1 MSNNIQRP
9 HGMSQL
15 DYLWINFGGYKV
27 SNEASSIPK
36 EDVILTEQALT
47 DLIQK
52 STSGGITALTFREHP
67 TKTDTMELIGTSI
80 NGSVL
85 TVVEMPKEVHV
96 QSFSHRTVT
105 QTDIDNGA
113 PYPINSEV
121 LSIALTNGIEYLVS
135 LEELNLVIRGGDTD
149 TISTNVTNSVVNS
162 HLKIDAGNNSISVVE
177 IKSNS
182 NGIYSNLKI
191 SQKSTGLELTKEED
205 GLSGSIPLGTTGYS
219 IKFDQMTLSQYQAL
233 ETKDPSTL
241 YFITDKP
248 YIYLGGTRYGVDM
261 NPGEVPIVSLVYDSD
276 HMLLSYKKADGSD
289 IQQIHMGPANEDTPG
304 MMSTETYIELQ
315 ELKKA
320 LDGIVNVKEYIAE
333 EVSKAA
339 FSIEFG
345 DESNGTKSLNLKNGK
360 GDIISSVNIDVE
372 SYLEFG
378 VSKIADAQDVEDS
391 GGTVQEGHQI
401 LVLTLTSGNKIY
413 IDLNQLVDVYTG
425 LNTKSITLSVS
436 NNQISADLNISKDD
450 QILYIYDDGVR
461 AHFQIVRQPGR
472 ILFYGKTQTDTD
484 KLAEIQLADT
494 VITTAFIEKA
504 TEETY
509 TKYPPR
515 YIDSKPYD
523 QLTNPIVLGTPYFII
538 VFGSDTG
545 DSSTSYQ
552 YNDYISINP
561 ILNTLV
567 LSPNEGNIITR
578 DENGYLYGSINWIEV
593 Q

>member
-1 MSNNIQRP
+1 MSNDIQRP

-15 DYLWINFGGYKV
+15 DYLWVNFGGYKI
-27 SNEASSIPK
+27 SNEASSIPQ

-105 QTDIDNGA
+105 QTDIDNGV

-121 LSIALTNGIEYLVS
+121 LSIVLTNGTEYLVS

-149 TISTNVTNSVVNS
+149 TISTNVTNGVVNS

-205 GLSGSIPLGTTGYS
+205 GLSGRIPLGTTGYS

-261 NPGEVPIVSLVYDSD
+261 NPGEVPIVSLVYDTD

-289 IQQIHMGPANEDTPG
+289 IQQIHMGPADENTPG

-345 DESNGTKSLNLKNGK
+345 DESNGTKPLNLKNGK

-391 GGTVQEGHQI
+391 GGAVQEGHQI

-413 IDLNQLVDVYTG
+413 VDLNQLVDVYTG

-436 NNQISADLNISKDD
+436 NNQISADLNISEDD

-461 AHFQIVRQPGR
+461 AHFQIVRQPGK

-593 Q
+593 

>member
-1 MSNNIQRP
+1 
-9 HGMSQL
+9 MSQL
-15 DYLWINFGGYKV
+15 DYLWVNFGGYKV
-27 SNEASSIPK
+27 SNEASSIPQ

-105 QTDIDNGA
+105 QTDIDNGV

-121 LSIALTNGIEYLVS
+121 LSIVLTNGTEYLVS

-149 TISTNVTNSVVNS
+149 TISTNVTNGVVNS

-205 GLSGSIPLGTTGYS
+205 GLSGRIPLGTTGYS

-248 YIYLGGTRYGVDM
+248 YIYLGRTRYGVDM
-261 NPGEVPIVSLVYDSD
+261 NPGEVPIVSLVYDAD

-289 IQQIHMGPANEDTPG
+289 IQQIHMGPADENTPG

-345 DESNGTKSLNLKNGK
+345 DESNGTKPLNLKNGK

-461 AHFQIVRQPGR
+461 AHFQIVRQPGK

-593 Q
+593 

>member
-1 MSNNIQRP
+1 MSNDIQRP

-15 DYLWINFGGYKV
+15 DYLWVNFGGYKV
-27 SNEASSIPK
+27 SNEASSIPQ

-121 LSIALTNGIEYLVS
+121 LSIVLTNGTEYLVS

-149 TISTNVTNSVVNS
+149 TISTNVTNGVVNS
-162 HLKIDAGNNSISVVE
+162 HLKIDAGNNSISIVE

-261 NPGEVPIVSLVYDSD
+261 NPGEVPIVSLVYDAD

-345 DESNGTKSLNLKNGK
+345 DESNGTKPLNLKNGK

-413 IDLNQLVDVYTG
+413 VDLNQLVDVYTG

-436 NNQISADLNISKDD
+436 NNQISADLNISEDD

-461 AHFQIVRQPGR
+461 AHFQIVRQPGK

-494 VITTAFIEKA
+494 VITTAFIERA

-593 Q
+593 

>member
-1 MSNNIQRP
+1 MSNDIQRP

-15 DYLWINFGGYKV
+15 DYLWVNFGGYKV
-27 SNEASSIPK
+27 SNEASSIPQ

-105 QTDIDNGA
+105 QTDIDNGV

-121 LSIALTNGIEYLVS
+121 LSIVLTNGTEYLVS

-149 TISTNVTNSVVNS
+149 TISTNVTNGVVNS

-205 GLSGSIPLGTTGYS
+205 GLSGRIPLGTTGYS

-261 NPGEVPIVSLVYDSD
+261 NPGEVPIVSLVYDTD

-289 IQQIHMGPANEDTPG
+289 IQQIHMGPADENTPG

-345 DESNGTKSLNLKNGK
+345 DESNGTKPLNLKNGK

-391 GGTVQEGHQI
+391 GGTIQEGHQI

-461 AHFQIVRQPGR
+461 AHFQIVRQPGK

-593 Q
+593 

>member
-1 MSNNIQRP
+1 MSNDIQRP

-15 DYLWINFGGYKV
+15 DYLWVNFGGYKI
-27 SNEASSIPK
+27 SNEASSIPQ

-105 QTDIDNGA
+105 QTDIDNGV

-121 LSIALTNGIEYLVS
+121 LSIVLTNGTEYLVS

-149 TISTNVTNSVVNS
+149 TISTNVTNGVVNS

-205 GLSGSIPLGTTGYS
+205 GLSGRIPLGTTGYS

-261 NPGEVPIVSLVYDSD
+261 SPGEVPIVSLVYDAD

-289 IQQIHMGPANEDTPG
+289 IQQIHMGPADENTPG

-345 DESNGTKSLNLKNGK
+345 DESNGTKPLNLKNGK
-360 GDIISSVNIDVE
+360 GDIISSVNIDIE

-436 NNQISADLNISKDD
+436 NNQISANLNISKDD

-461 AHFQIVRQPGR
+461 AHFQIVRQPGK

-523 QLTNPIVLGTPYFII
+523 RLTNPIVLGTPYFII

-578 DENGYLYGSINWIEV
+578 DENGYLYGSINWIEI
-593 Q
+593 

>member
-1 MSNNIQRP
+1 MSNDIQRP

-15 DYLWINFGGYKV
+15 DYLWVNFGGYKV
-27 SNEASSIPK
+27 SNEASSIPQ

-52 STSGGITALTFREHP
+52 STSGVITALTFREHS

-105 QTDIDNGA
+105 QTDIDNGV

-121 LSIALTNGIEYLVS
+121 LSIVLTNGTEYLVS

-149 TISTNVTNSVVNS
+149 TISTNVTNGVVNS

-205 GLSGSIPLGTTGYS
+205 GLSGRIPLGTTGYS

-261 NPGEVPIVSLVYDSD
+261 NPGEVPIVSLVYDAD

-289 IQQIHMGPANEDTPG
+289 IQQIHMGPADENTPG

-345 DESNGTKSLNLKNGK
+345 DESNGTKPLNLKNGK

-413 IDLNQLVDVYTG
+413 VDLNQLVDVYTG

-436 NNQISADLNISKDD
+436 NNQISANLNISEDD

-461 AHFQIVRQPGR
+461 AHFQIVRQPGK
-472 ILFYGKTQTDTD
+472 ILFYGKTQTDAD

-504 TEETY
+504 TGETY

-593 Q
+593 

>member
-1 MSNNIQRP
+1 MSNDIQRP

-15 DYLWINFGGYKV
+15 DYLWVNFGGYKV
-27 SNEASSIPK
+27 SNEASSIPQ

-105 QTDIDNGA
+105 QTDIDNGV

-121 LSIALTNGIEYLVS
+121 LSIVLTNGTEYLVS

-149 TISTNVTNSVVNS
+149 TISTNVTNGVVNS

-205 GLSGSIPLGTTGYS
+205 GLSGRIPLGTTGYS

-261 NPGEVPIVSLVYDSD
+261 NPGEVPIVSLVYDAD

-289 IQQIHMGPANEDTPG
+289 IQQIHMGPADENTPG

-345 DESNGTKSLNLKNGK
+345 DESNGTKPLNLKNGK

-391 GGTVQEGHQI
+391 GGTIQEGHQI

-450 QILYIYDDGVR
+450 QILYIYNDGVR
-461 AHFQIVRQPGR
+461 AHFQIVRQPGK

-593 Q
+593 

>member
-1 MSNNIQRP
+1 
-9 HGMSQL
+9 MSQL
-15 DYLWINFGGYKV
+15 DYLWVNFGGYKV
-27 SNEASSIPK
+27 SNEASSIPQ

-105 QTDIDNGA
+105 QTDIDNGV

-121 LSIALTNGIEYLVS
+121 LSIVLTNGTEYLVS
-135 LEELNLVIRGGDTD
+135 LEELNLVTRGGDTD
-149 TISTNVTNSVVNS
+149 TISTNVTNGVVNS

-205 GLSGSIPLGTTGYS
+205 GLSGRIPLGTTGYS

-261 NPGEVPIVSLVYDSD
+261 SPGEVPIVSLVYDAD

-289 IQQIHMGPANEDTPG
+289 IQQIHMGPADENTPG

-345 DESNGTKSLNLKNGK
+345 DESNGTKPLNLKNGK

-391 GGTVQEGHQI
+391 DGAVQEGHQI

-461 AHFQIVRQPGR
+461 AHFQIVRQPGK

-593 Q
+593 

>member
-1 MSNNIQRP
+1 MSNDIQRP

-15 DYLWINFGGYKV
+15 DYLWVNFGGYKV
-27 SNEASSIPK
+27 SNEASSIPQ

-105 QTDIDNGA
+105 QTDIDNGV

-121 LSIALTNGIEYLVS
+121 LSIVLTNGTEYLVS

-149 TISTNVTNSVVNS
+149 TISTNVTNGVVNS

-205 GLSGSIPLGTTGYS
+205 GLSGRIPLGTTGYS

-261 NPGEVPIVSLVYDSD
+261 SPGEVPIVSLVYDAD

-289 IQQIHMGPANEDTPG
+289 IQQIHMGPADENTPG

-345 DESNGTKSLNLKNGK
+345 DESNGTKPLNLKNGK

-436 NNQISADLNISKDD
+436 NNQISANLNISKDD

-461 AHFQIVRQPGR
+461 AHFQVVRQPGK

-593 Q
+593 

>member
-1 MSNNIQRP
+1 MSNDIQRP

-15 DYLWINFGGYKV
+15 DYLWVNFGGYKI
-27 SNEASSIPK
+27 SNEASSIPQ

-121 LSIALTNGIEYLVS
+121 LSIVLTNGTEYLVS

-149 TISTNVTNSVVNS
+149 TISTNVTNGVVNS

-219 IKFDQMTLSQYQAL
+219 IKFDQMTLSQYQVL

-261 NPGEVPIVSLVYDSD
+261 NPGEVPIVSLVYDAD

-345 DESNGTKSLNLKNGK
+345 DESNGIKPLNLKNGK

-461 AHFQIVRQPGR
+461 AHFQIVRQPGK

-593 Q
+593 

>member
-1 MSNNIQRP
+1 MSNDIQRP

-15 DYLWINFGGYKV
+15 DYLWVNFGGYKV
-27 SNEASSIPK
+27 SNEASSIPQ

-105 QTDIDNGA
+105 QTDIDNGVL
-113 PYPINSEV
+113 YPINSEV
-121 LSIALTNGIEYLVS
+121 LSIVLTNGTEYLVS
-135 LEELNLVIRGGDTD
+135 LEELNLVIHGGDTD
-149 TISTNVTNSVVNS
+149 TISTNVTNGVVNS

-205 GLSGSIPLGTTGYS
+205 GLSGRIPLGTTGYS

-261 NPGEVPIVSLVYDSD
+261 SPGEVPIVSLVYDAD

-289 IQQIHMGPANEDTPG
+289 IQQIHMGPADENTPG

-345 DESNGTKSLNLKNGK
+345 DESNGTKPLNLKNGK

-461 AHFQIVRQPGR
+461 AHFQIVRQPGK

-523 QLTNPIVLGTPYFII
+523 QLTNQIVLGTPYFII

-593 Q
+593 

>member
-1 MSNNIQRP
+1 MSNDIQRP

-15 DYLWINFGGYKV
+15 DYLWVNFGGYKI
-27 SNEASSIPK
+27 SNEASSIPQ

-105 QTDIDNGA
+105 QTDIDNGV

-121 LSIALTNGIEYLVS
+121 LSIVLTNGTEYLVS

-149 TISTNVTNSVVNS
+149 TISTNVTNGVVNS

-205 GLSGSIPLGTTGYS
+205 GLSGRIPLGTTGYS

-261 NPGEVPIVSLVYDSD
+261 NPGEVPIVSLVYDAD

-289 IQQIHMGPANEDTPG
+289 IQQIHMGPADENTPG

-345 DESNGTKSLNLKNGK
+345 DESNGTKPLNLKNGK

-391 GGTVQEGHQI
+391 GGAVQEGHQI

-461 AHFQIVRQPGR
+461 AHFQIVRQPGK

-593 Q
+593 

>member
-1 MSNNIQRP
+1 MSNDIQRP

-15 DYLWINFGGYKV
+15 DYLWVNFGGYKV
-27 SNEASSIPK
+27 SNEASSIPQ

-67 TKTDTMELIGTSI
+67 TKTDTMELIGASI

-105 QTDIDNGA
+105 QTDIDNGV

-121 LSIALTNGIEYLVS
+121 LSIVLTNGTEYLVS

-149 TISTNVTNSVVNS
+149 TISTNVTNGVVNS

-205 GLSGSIPLGTTGYS
+205 GLSGRIPLGTTGYS

-261 NPGEVPIVSLVYDSD
+261 NPGEVPIVSLVYDAD

-289 IQQIHMGPANEDTPG
+289 IQQIHMGPADENTPG

-345 DESNGTKSLNLKNGK
+345 DESNGTKPLNLKNGK

-461 AHFQIVRQPGR
+461 AHFQIVRQPGK

-593 Q
+593 

>member
-1 MSNNIQRP
+1 
-9 HGMSQL
+9 MSQL
-15 DYLWINFGGYKV
+15 DYLWVNFGGYKV
-27 SNEASSIPK
+27 SNESSSIPQ

-105 QTDIDNGA
+105 QTDIDNGV

-121 LSIALTNGIEYLVS
+121 LSIVLTNGTEYLVS

-149 TISTNVTNSVVNS
+149 TISTNVTNGVVNS

-205 GLSGSIPLGTTGYS
+205 GLSGRIPLGTTGYS

-261 NPGEVPIVSLVYDSD
+261 SPGEVPIVSLVYDAD

-345 DESNGTKSLNLKNGK
+345 DESNGTKPLNLKNGK

-391 GGTVQEGHQI
+391 GGAVQEGHQI

-413 IDLNQLVDVYTG
+413 VDLNQLVDVYTG

-436 NNQISADLNISKDD
+436 NNQISADLNISEDD

-461 AHFQIVRQPGR
+461 AHFQIVRQPGK

-494 VITTAFIEKA
+494 VITTTFIEKA

-593 Q
+593 

>member
-1 MSNNIQRP
+1 MSNDIQRP

-15 DYLWINFGGYKV
+15 DYLWVNFGGYKV
-27 SNEASSIPK
+27 SNEASSIPQ

-85 TVVEMPKEVHV
+85 TVVEMPKEVYV

-105 QTDIDNGA
+105 QTDIDNGV

-121 LSIALTNGIEYLVS
+121 LSIVLTNGTEYLVS

-149 TISTNVTNSVVNS
+149 TISTNVTNGVVNS

-205 GLSGSIPLGTTGYS
+205 GLSGRIPLGTTGYS

-261 NPGEVPIVSLVYDSD
+261 SPGEVPIVSLVYDAD

-289 IQQIHMGPANEDTPG
+289 IQQIHMGPADENTPG

-345 DESNGTKSLNLKNGK
+345 DESNGTKPLNLKNGK

-461 AHFQIVRQPGR
+461 AHFQIVRQPGK
-472 ILFYGKTQTDTD
+472 ILFYGKTQTDAD

-504 TEETY
+504 TGETY

-567 LSPNEGNIITR
+567 LSPNKGNIITR

-593 Q
+593 

>member
-1 MSNNIQRP
+1 MSNDIQRP

-15 DYLWINFGGYKV
+15 DYLWVNFGGYKV
-27 SNEASSIPK
+27 SNEASSIPQ

-105 QTDIDNGA
+105 QTDIDNGV

-121 LSIALTNGIEYLVS
+121 LSIVLTNGTEYLVS

-149 TISTNVTNSVVNS
+149 TISTNVTNGVVNS

-205 GLSGSIPLGTTGYS
+205 GLSGRIPLGTTGYS

-261 NPGEVPIVSLVYDSD
+261 SPGEVPIVSLVYDAD

-289 IQQIHMGPANEDTPG
+289 IQQIHMGPADENTPG

-345 DESNGTKSLNLKNGK
+345 DESNGTKPLNLKNGK
-360 GDIISSVNIDVE
+360 GDIISSVNIDIE

-413 IDLNQLVDVYTG
+413 VDLNQLVDVYTG

-461 AHFQIVRQPGR
+461 AHFQIIRQPGK

-593 Q
+593 

>member
-1 MSNNIQRP
+1 MSNDIQRP

-15 DYLWINFGGYKV
+15 DYLWVNFGGYKV
-27 SNEASSIPK
+27 SNEASSIPQ

-105 QTDIDNGA
+105 QTDIDNGV

-121 LSIALTNGIEYLVS
+121 LSIVLTNGTEYLVS

-149 TISTNVTNSVVNS
+149 TISTNVTNGVVNS

-205 GLSGSIPLGTTGYS
+205 GLSGRIPLGTTGYS

-261 NPGEVPIVSLVYDSD
+261 SPGEVPIVSLVYDAD

-289 IQQIHMGPANEDTPG
+289 IQQIHMGPADENTPG

-345 DESNGTKSLNLKNGK
+345 DESNGTKPLNLKNGK

-436 NNQISADLNISKDD
+436 NNQISANLNISKDD

-461 AHFQIVRQPGR
+461 AHFQIVRQPGK

-593 Q
+593 

>member
-1 MSNNIQRP
+1 
-9 HGMSQL
+9 MSQL
-15 DYLWINFGGYKV
+15 DYLWVNFGGYKV
-27 SNEASSIPK
+27 SNEASSIPQ

-105 QTDIDNGA
+105 QTDIDNGV

-121 LSIALTNGIEYLVS
+121 LSIVLTNGTEYLVS

-149 TISTNVTNSVVNS
+149 TISTNVTNGVVNS
-162 HLKIDAGNNSISVVE
+162 HLKIDAGNNSISV
-177 IKSNS
+177 IKKKSNS

-205 GLSGSIPLGTTGYS
+205 GLSGRIPLGTTGYS

-261 NPGEVPIVSLVYDSD
+261 NPGEVPIVSLVYDTD

-289 IQQIHMGPANEDTPG
+289 IQQIHMGPADENTPG

-345 DESNGTKSLNLKNGK
+345 DESNGTKPLNLKNGK
-360 GDIISSVNIDVE
+360 GDIISSVNIDIE

-461 AHFQIVRQPGR
+461 AHFQIIRQPGK

-593 Q
+593 

>member
-1 MSNNIQRP
+1 
-9 HGMSQL
+9 MSQL
-15 DYLWINFGGYKV
+15 DYLWVNFGGYKV
-27 SNEASSIPK
+27 SNEASSIPQ
-36 EDVILTEQALT
+36 EDVILTEQTLT

-121 LSIALTNGIEYLVS
+121 LSIVLTNGTEYLVS

-149 TISTNVTNSVVNS
+149 TISTNVTNGVVNS

-261 NPGEVPIVSLVYDSD
+261 NPGEVPIVSLVYDAD

-289 IQQIHMGPANEDTPG
+289 IQQIHMGPADENTPG

-315 ELKKA
+315 ELKKV

-345 DESNGTKSLNLKNGK
+345 DESNGTKPLNLKNGR

-461 AHFQIVRQPGR
+461 AHFQIVRQPGK
-472 ILFYGKTQTDTD
+472 ILFYGKTQTDAD

-494 VITTAFIEKA
+494 IITTAFIEKA

-593 Q
+593 

>member
-1 MSNNIQRP
+1 MSNDIQRP

-15 DYLWINFGGYKV
+15 DYLWVNFGGYKI
-27 SNEASSIPK
+27 SNEASSIPQ

-121 LSIALTNGIEYLVS
+121 LSIVLTNGIEYLVS

-149 TISTNVTNSVVNS
+149 TISTNVTNGVVNS

-219 IKFDQMTLSQYQAL
+219 IKFDQMTLSQYQVL

-261 NPGEVPIVSLVYDSD
+261 NPGEVPIVSLVYDAD

-289 IQQIHMGPANEDTPG
+289 IQQIHIGPANEDTPG

-345 DESNGTKSLNLKNGK
+345 DKSNGTKPLNLKNGK

-391 GGTVQEGHQI
+391 GGAVQEGHQI

-413 IDLNQLVDVYTG
+413 VDLNQLVDVYTG

-436 NNQISADLNISKDD
+436 NNQISADLNISEDD

-461 AHFQIVRQPGR
+461 AHFQIVRQPGK

-593 Q
+593 

>member
-1 MSNNIQRP
+1 MSNDIQRP

-15 DYLWINFGGYKV
+15 DYLWVNFGGYKV
-27 SNEASSIPK
+27 SNEASSIPQ

-121 LSIALTNGIEYLVS
+121 LSIVLTNGTEYLVS

-149 TISTNVTNSVVNS
+149 TISTNVTNGVVNS

-205 GLSGSIPLGTTGYS
+205 GLSGRIPLGTTGYS

-261 NPGEVPIVSLVYDSD
+261 NPGEVPIVSLVYDAD

-289 IQQIHMGPANEDTPG
+289 IQQIHMGPADENTPG

-345 DESNGTKSLNLKNGK
+345 DESNGTKPLNLKNGK

-391 GGTVQEGHQI
+391 GGTIQEGHQI

-461 AHFQIVRQPGR
+461 AHFQIVRQPGK

-593 Q
+593 

>member
-1 MSNNIQRP
+1 MSNDIQRP

-15 DYLWINFGGYKV
+15 DYLWVNFGGYKI
-27 SNEASSIPK
+27 SNEASSIPQ

-121 LSIALTNGIEYLVS
+121 LSIVLTNGTEYLVS

-149 TISTNVTNSVVNS
+149 TISTNVTNGVVNS

-261 NPGEVPIVSLVYDSD
+261 NPGEVPIVSLVYDAD

-345 DESNGTKSLNLKNGK
+345 DESNGTKPLNLKNGK

-391 GGTVQEGHQI
+391 GGAVQEGHQI

-413 IDLNQLVDVYTG
+413 VDLNQLVDVYTG

-436 NNQISADLNISKDD
+436 NNQISADLNISEDD

-461 AHFQIVRQPGR
+461 AHFQIVRQPGK

-593 Q
+593 

>member
-1 MSNNIQRP
+1 MSNDIQRP

-15 DYLWINFGGYKV
+15 DYLWVNFGGYKV
-27 SNEASSIPK
+27 SNEASSIPQ

-105 QTDIDNGA
+105 QTDIDNGV

-121 LSIALTNGIEYLVS
+121 LSIVLTNGTEYLVS

-149 TISTNVTNSVVNS
+149 TISTNVTNGVVNS

-205 GLSGSIPLGTTGYS
+205 GLSGRIPLGTTGYS

-261 NPGEVPIVSLVYDSD
+261 NPGEVPIVSLVYDAD

-289 IQQIHMGPANEDTPG
+289 IQQIHMGPADENTPG

-345 DESNGTKSLNLKNGK
+345 DESNGTKPLNLKNGK

-413 IDLNQLVDVYTG
+413 VDLNQLVDVYTG

-436 NNQISADLNISKDD
+436 NNQISANLNISKDD

-461 AHFQIVRQPGR
+461 AHFQVVRQPGK

-484 KLAEIQLADT
+484 KLAEIQLADK

-545 DSSTSYQ
+545 DSSTNYQ

-593 Q
+593 

>member
-1 MSNNIQRP
+1 MSNDIQRP

-15 DYLWINFGGYKV
+15 DYLWVNFGGYKV
-27 SNEASSIPK
+27 SNEASSIPQ

-105 QTDIDNGA
+105 QTDIDNGV

-121 LSIALTNGIEYLVS
+121 LSIVLTNGTEYLVS

-149 TISTNVTNSVVNS
+149 TISTNVTNGVVNS

-205 GLSGSIPLGTTGYS
+205 GLSGRIPLGTTGYS

-261 NPGEVPIVSLVYDSD
+261 NPGEVPIVSLVYDAD

-289 IQQIHMGPANEDTPG
+289 IQQIHMGPADENTPG

-345 DESNGTKSLNLKNGK
+345 DESNGTKPLNLKNGK
-360 GDIISSVNIDVE
+360 GDIISSINIDVE

-413 IDLNQLVDVYTG
+413 VDLNQLVDVYTG

-436 NNQISADLNISKDD
+436 NNQISANLNISKDD

-461 AHFQIVRQPGR
+461 AHFQIVRQPGK

-593 Q
+593 

>member
-1 MSNNIQRP
+1 MSNDIQRP

-15 DYLWINFGGYKV
+15 DYLWVNFGGYKV
-27 SNEASSIPK
+27 SNEASSIPQ

-105 QTDIDNGA
+105 QTDIDNGV

-121 LSIALTNGIEYLVS
+121 LSIVLTNGTEYLVS

-149 TISTNVTNSVVNS
+149 TISTNVTNGVVNS

-205 GLSGSIPLGTTGYS
+205 GLSGRIPLGTTGYS

-261 NPGEVPIVSLVYDSD
+261 NPGEVPIVSLVYDAD

-289 IQQIHMGPANEDTPG
+289 IQQIHMGPADENTPG

-345 DESNGTKSLNLKNGK
+345 DESNGTKPLNLKNGK

-461 AHFQIVRQPGR
+461 AHFQIVRQPGK
-472 ILFYGKTQTDTD
+472 ILFYGKTQTDAD

-504 TEETY
+504 TGETY

-593 Q
+593 

>member
-15 DYLWINFGGYKV
+15 DYLWVNFGGYKI
-27 SNEASSIPK
+27 SNEASSIPQ

-52 STSGGITALTFREHP
+52 STSGGITTLTFREHP

-105 QTDIDNGA
+105 QIDIDNGA
-113 PYPINSEV
+113 LYPINSEV
-121 LSIALTNGIEYLVS
+121 LSIVLTNGIEYLVS

-149 TISTNVTNSVVNS
+149 TISTNVTNGVVNS
-162 HLKIDAGNNSISVVE
+162 HLKIDAGNNSLSVVE

-205 GLSGSIPLGTTGYS
+205 GLSGRIPLGATGYS

-261 NPGEVPIVSLVYDSD
+261 NPGEVPIVSLVYDAD

-345 DESNGTKSLNLKNGK
+345 DESNGTKPLNLKNGK

-391 GGTVQEGHQI
+391 GGAVQEGHQI

-413 IDLNQLVDVYTG
+413 VDLNQLVDVYTG
-425 LNTKSITLSVS
+425 LNTRSITLSVS
-436 NNQISADLNISKDD
+436 NNQISADLNISEDD
-450 QILYIYDDGVR
+450 QILYIYNDGVR
-461 AHFQIVRQPGR
+461 AHFQIVRQPGK

-567 LSPNEGNIITR
+567 VSPNEGNIITR

-593 Q
+593 

>member
-1 MSNNIQRP
+1 MSNDIQRP

-15 DYLWINFGGYKV
+15 DYLWVNFGGYKV
-27 SNEASSIPK
+27 SNEASSIPQ

-105 QTDIDNGA
+105 QTDIDNGV

-121 LSIALTNGIEYLVS
+121 LSIVLTNGTEYLVS

-149 TISTNVTNSVVNS
+149 TISTNVTNGVVNS

-248 YIYLGGTRYGVDM
+248 YIYLGGTRYGIDM
-261 NPGEVPIVSLVYDSD
+261 NPGEVPIVSLVYDAD

-289 IQQIHMGPANEDTPG
+289 IQQVHMGPADENTPG

-345 DESNGTKSLNLKNGK
+345 DESNGTKPLNLKNGK

-461 AHFQIVRQPGR
+461 AHFQIVRQPGK

-593 Q
+593 

>member
-1 MSNNIQRP
+1 MSNDIQRP

-15 DYLWINFGGYKV
+15 DYLWVNFGGYKV
-27 SNEASSIPK
+27 SNEASSIPQ

-105 QTDIDNGA
+105 QTDIDNGV

-121 LSIALTNGIEYLVS
+121 LSIVLTNGTEYLVS

-149 TISTNVTNSVVNS
+149 TISTNVTNGVVNS

-205 GLSGSIPLGTTGYS
+205 GLSGRIPLGTTGYS

-261 NPGEVPIVSLVYDSD
+261 NPGEVPIVSLVYDAD

-289 IQQIHMGPANEDTPG
+289 IQQIHMGPADENTPG

-345 DESNGTKSLNLKNGK
+345 DESNGTKPLNLKNGK

-436 NNQISADLNISKDD
+436 NNQISANLNISKDD

-461 AHFQIVRQPGR
+461 AHFQVVRQPGK

-593 Q
+593 

>member
-1 MSNNIQRP
+1 MSNDIQRP

-15 DYLWINFGGYKV
+15 DYLWVNFGGYKV
-27 SNEASSIPK
+27 SNEASSIPQ

-52 STSGGITALTFREHP
+52 STGGGITALTFREHP

-121 LSIALTNGIEYLVS
+121 LSIVLTNGTEYLVS

-261 NPGEVPIVSLVYDSD
+261 NPGEVPIVSLIYDAD

-345 DESNGTKSLNLKNGK
+345 DESNGTKPLNLKNGK

-413 IDLNQLVDVYTG
+413 VDLNQLVDVYTG

-436 NNQISADLNISKDD
+436 NNQISANLNISKDD

-461 AHFQIVRQPGR
+461 AHFQVVRQPGK

-567 LSPNEGNIITR
+567 LSPNKGNIITR
-578 DENGYLYGSINWIEV
+578 DENGYLYGTVIWNEL
-593 Q
+593 

>member
-1 MSNNIQRP
+1 MSNDIQRP

-15 DYLWINFGGYKV
+15 DYLWVNFGGYKI
-27 SNEASSIPK
+27 SNEASSIPQ

-121 LSIALTNGIEYLVS
+121 LSIVLTNGTEYLVS

-149 TISTNVTNSVVNS
+149 TISTNVTNGVVNS

-219 IKFDQMTLSQYQAL
+219 IKFDQMTLSQYQVL

-261 NPGEVPIVSLVYDSD
+261 NPGEVPIVSLVYDAD

-345 DESNGTKSLNLKNGK
+345 DESNGIKPLNLKNGK

-461 AHFQIVRQPGR
+461 AHFQIVRQPGK
-472 ILFYGKTQTDTD
+472 ILFYGKTQTDAD

-593 Q
+593 

>member
-1 MSNNIQRP
+1 MSNDIQRP

-15 DYLWINFGGYKV
+15 DYLWVNFGGYKV
-27 SNEASSIPK
+27 SNEASSIPQ

-85 TVVEMPKEVHV
+85 TVVEMPKEIHV

-121 LSIALTNGIEYLVS
+121 LSIVLTNGIEYLVS

-149 TISTNVTNSVVNS
+149 TISTNVTNGVVNS

-205 GLSGSIPLGTTGYS
+205 GLSGRIPLGTTGYS

-261 NPGEVPIVSLVYDSD
+261 NPGEVPIVSLVYDAD

-289 IQQIHMGPANEDTPG
+289 IQQIHMGPADENTPG

-345 DESNGTKSLNLKNGK
+345 DESNGTKPLNLKNGK

-461 AHFQIVRQPGR
+461 AHFQIVRQPGK

-593 Q
+593 

>member
-1 MSNNIQRP
+1 MSNDIQRP

-15 DYLWINFGGYKV
+15 DYLWVNFGGYKV
-27 SNEASSIPK
+27 SNEASSIPQ

-105 QTDIDNGA
+105 QTDIDNGV

-121 LSIALTNGIEYLVS
+121 LSIVLTNGTEYLVS

-149 TISTNVTNSVVNS
+149 TISTNVTNGVVNS

-205 GLSGSIPLGTTGYS
+205 GLSGRIPLGTTGYS

-261 NPGEVPIVSLVYDSD
+261 NPGEVPIVSLVYDAD

-345 DESNGTKSLNLKNGK
+345 DESNGTKPLNLKNGK

-450 QILYIYDDGVR
+450 QILYIYNDGVR
-461 AHFQIVRQPGR
+461 AHFQVVRQPGK

-567 LSPNEGNIITR
+567 LSPSEGNIITR

-593 Q
+593 

>member
-1 MSNNIQRP
+1 MSNDIQRP

-15 DYLWINFGGYKV
+15 DYLWVNFGGYKV
-27 SNEASSIPK
+27 SNESSSIPQ

-105 QTDIDNGA
+105 QTDIDNGV

-121 LSIALTNGIEYLVS
+121 LSIVLTNGTEYLVS

-149 TISTNVTNSVVNS
+149 TISTNVTNGVVNS

-205 GLSGSIPLGTTGYS
+205 GLSGRIPLGTTGYS

-261 NPGEVPIVSLVYDSD
+261 SPGEVPIVSLVYDAD

-345 DESNGTKSLNLKNGK
+345 DESNGTKPLNLKNGK

-391 GGTVQEGHQI
+391 GGAVQEGHQI

-413 IDLNQLVDVYTG
+413 VDLNQLVDVYTG

-436 NNQISADLNISKDD
+436 NNQISADLNISEDD

-461 AHFQIVRQPGR
+461 AHFQIVRQPGK

-494 VITTAFIEKA
+494 VITTTFIEKA

-593 Q
+593 

>member
-1 MSNNIQRP
+1 MSNDIQRP

-15 DYLWINFGGYKV
+15 DYLWVNFGGYKV
-27 SNEASSIPK
+27 SNEASSIPQ

-121 LSIALTNGIEYLVS
+121 LSIVLTNGTEYLVS

-149 TISTNVTNSVVNS
+149 TISTNVTNGVVNS
-162 HLKIDAGNNSISVVE
+162 HLKIDAGNNSISIVE

-261 NPGEVPIVSLVYDSD
+261 NPGEVPIVSLVYDAD

-320 LDGIVNVKEYIAE
+320 LDGIVNVKEYIAG

-345 DESNGTKSLNLKNGK
+345 DESNGTKPLNLKNGK

-413 IDLNQLVDVYTG
+413 VDLNQLVDVYTG

-436 NNQISADLNISKDD
+436 NNQISADLNISEDD

-461 AHFQIVRQPGR
+461 AHFQIVRQPGK

-494 VITTAFIEKA
+494 VITTAFIERA

-593 Q
+593 

>member
-1 MSNNIQRP
+1 MSNDIQRP

-15 DYLWINFGGYKV
+15 DYLWVNFGGYKV
-27 SNEASSIPK
+27 SNEASSIPQ

-105 QTDIDNGA
+105 QTDIDNGV

-121 LSIALTNGIEYLVS
+121 LSIVLTNGTEYLVS

-149 TISTNVTNSVVNS
+149 TISTNVTNGVVNS

-205 GLSGSIPLGTTGYS
+205 GLSGRIPLGTTGYS

-261 NPGEVPIVSLVYDSD
+261 NPGEVPIVSLVYDTD

-289 IQQIHMGPANEDTPG
+289 IQQIHMGPADENTPG

-345 DESNGTKSLNLKNGK
+345 DESNGTKPLNLKNGK

-461 AHFQIVRQPGR
+461 AHFQIVRQPGK

-567 LSPNEGNIITR
+567 LSPSEGNIITR

-593 Q
+593 

>member
-1 MSNNIQRP
+1 MSNDIQRP

-15 DYLWINFGGYKV
+15 DYLWVNFGGYKV
-27 SNEASSIPK
+27 SNEASSIPQ

-105 QTDIDNGA
+105 QTDIDNGV

-121 LSIALTNGIEYLVS
+121 LSIVLTNGTEYLVS

-149 TISTNVTNSVVNS
+149 TISTNVTNGVVNS

-205 GLSGSIPLGTTGYS
+205 GLSGRIPLGTTGYS

-261 NPGEVPIVSLVYDSD
+261 NPGEVPIVSLVYDAD

-289 IQQIHMGPANEDTPG
+289 IQQIHMGPADENTPG

-315 ELKKA
+315 ELRKA

-345 DESNGTKSLNLKNGK
+345 DESNGTKPLNLKNGK

-461 AHFQIVRQPGR
+461 AHFQIVRQPGK

-578 DENGYLYGSINWIEV
+578 DENGYLYGSINWIKV
-593 Q
+593 

>member
-1 MSNNIQRP
+1 MSNDIQRP

-15 DYLWINFGGYKV
+15 DYLWVNFGGYKV
-27 SNEASSIPK
+27 SNEASSIPQ

-105 QTDIDNGA
+105 QTDIDNGV

-121 LSIALTNGIEYLVS
+121 LSIVLTNGTEYLVS

-149 TISTNVTNSVVNS
+149 TISTNVTNGVVNS

-205 GLSGSIPLGTTGYS
+205 GLSGRIPLGTTGYS

-261 NPGEVPIVSLVYDSD
+261 NPGEVPIVSLVYDAD

-289 IQQIHMGPANEDTPG
+289 IQQIHMGPADENTPG

-345 DESNGTKSLNLKNGK
+345 DESNGTKPLNLKNGK

-461 AHFQIVRQPGR
+461 AHFQIVRQPGK
-472 ILFYGKTQTDTD
+472 ILFYGKTQTDAD

-593 Q
+593 

>member
-1 MSNNIQRP
+1 MSNDIQRP

-15 DYLWINFGGYKV
+15 DYLWVNFGGYKV
-27 SNEASSIPK
+27 SNEASSIPQ

-105 QTDIDNGA
+105 QTDIDNGV

-121 LSIALTNGIEYLVS
+121 LSIVLTNGTEYLVS

-149 TISTNVTNSVVNS
+149 TISTNVTNGVVNS

-205 GLSGSIPLGTTGYS
+205 GLSGRIPLGTTGYS

-261 NPGEVPIVSLVYDSD
+261 SPGEVPIVSLVYDAD

-289 IQQIHMGPANEDTPG
+289 IQQIHMGPADENTPG

-345 DESNGTKSLNLKNGK
+345 DESNGTKPLNLKNGK

-413 IDLNQLVDVYTG
+413 VDLNQLVDVYTG

-436 NNQISADLNISKDD
+436 NNQISANLNISKDD

-461 AHFQIVRQPGR
+461 AHFQIVRQPGK
-472 ILFYGKTQTDTD
+472 ILFYGKTQTDAD

-504 TEETY
+504 TGETY

-593 Q
+593 